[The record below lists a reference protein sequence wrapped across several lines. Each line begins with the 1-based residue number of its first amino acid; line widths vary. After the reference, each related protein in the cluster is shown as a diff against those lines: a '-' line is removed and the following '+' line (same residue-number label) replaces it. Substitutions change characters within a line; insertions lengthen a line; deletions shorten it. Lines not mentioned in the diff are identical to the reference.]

1 VYKRIYAAAM
11 LLPSHA
17 SCAADGFGIN
27 ENFAVL
33 STSALAAAAGGGGKE
48 EYISKT
54 LNALTG
60 DIESSNKLW
69 CSAFDTLLSRDFFLL
84 SALWKTNFCAS
95 PKEQL
100 EWRGGGEARTLAQ
113 AT

>member
-1 VYKRIYAAAM
+1 M
-11 LLPSHA
+11 LLPSNA

-33 STSALAAAAGGGGKE
+33 STSAHAAAAAGGGGGGGKE

-69 CSAFDTLLSRDFFLL
+69 CSASDTLLSRDFFLL
-84 SALWKTNFCAS
+84 SALWAN
-95 PKEQL
+95 
-100 EWRGGGEARTLAQ
+100 
-113 AT
+113 